1 VKKRRNKLGE
11 IYHLHLSLVDFALI
25 GTFAATIV
33 VGLGMMGYSLW
44 DSRHCWH
51 PTGSEQLRPRNGHC
65 RKEFDRY
72 VERECCRTG
81 HKRWFLY
88 NFGM

>member
-1 VKKRRNKLGE
+1 
-11 IYHLHLSLVDFALI
+11 
-25 GTFAATIV
+25 
-33 VGLGMMGYSLW
+33 MMGYSLW